1 MGISKTILFTAEQ
14 NKLARLAKGLAHP
27 ARIAILEYLLA
38 SSTCCNSNLVT
49 ELGLAQA
56 TVSQHLREL
65 KELGLIQ
72 GTISGNTMNY
82 CIHPAGWQ
90 EASALLTHF
99 LGQNPFPSTCS
110 SNC

>member
-14 NKLARLAKGLAHP
+14 NTLARLAKGLAHP
-27 ARIAILEYLLA
+27 ARIAILEYLLD
-38 SSTCCNSNLVT
+38 SNTCCNSNLVA

-65 KELGLIQ
+65 KDLGLIQ

-82 CIHPAGWQ
+82 CIHPEGWR
-90 EASALLTHF
+90 EASDLLIHF
-99 LGQNPFPSTCS
+99 LGRSPFPSTCS
-110 SNC
+110 TTC